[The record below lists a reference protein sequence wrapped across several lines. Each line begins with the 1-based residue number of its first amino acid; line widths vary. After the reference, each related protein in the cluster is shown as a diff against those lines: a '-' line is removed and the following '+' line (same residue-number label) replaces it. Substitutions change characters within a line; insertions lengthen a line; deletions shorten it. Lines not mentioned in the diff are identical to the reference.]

1 MKKITLL
8 FIFLLISSIGF
19 SQEIIQSFEAAGAI
33 NGGPFGGMAA
43 PSVIADAGTNGTQ
56 VLEIVANPANEVWQG
71 INLFLTK
78 NVDLTSTQTMS
89 IDVFS
94 ATPVTFLVKVNGGI
108 AGAPEA
114 AAEVTHN
121 GNSTWQ
127 TLSFTFNTSLDGKA
141 AAANG
146 VYSAFVIHAYWAAGA
161 TMFTEVT
168 KDTRTF
174 YVDNIFGIAAAPVA
188 DPAPTTAA
196 PTPPARPAADVIS
209 IYSGSYAAIPGI
221 FLDQGWCGANSITA
235 TTAGGNDVLAYNNQP
250 CQGIDFDLNRQNFTG
265 ITNLHVDLFIAAG
278 TDLVGKVFNVKI
290 VPDAGADSEFN
301 IDINALAPAPVP
313 GTWYSYDMPITIS
326 GPHSSIRQVGVT
338 SNLNNVLWYDNF
350 YFHKNT
356 ITLSTEDLEIAGL
369 NVYPNPTKDSW
380 TVKTK
385 NIKMSSIEVFD
396 ILGKQVLSLKP
407 ETTETTI
414 NASQLK
420 SGLYFA
426 KISTDNGS
434 SSLKLVKQ

>member
-8 FIFLLISSIGF
+8 FILLTAYLGYAQQVVVENFDGTAPTFAGFEGLSSASI
-19 SQEIIQSFEAAGAI
+19 EADPA
-33 NGGPFGGMAA
+33 
-43 PSVIADAGTNGTQ
+43 VAGTRGNNLRLVSQ
-56 VLEIVANPANEVWQG
+56 VAGNPWQG
-71 INLFLTK
+71 AEITMQTYKMN
-78 NVDLTSTQTMS
+78 LTSDKTAQ
-89 IDVFS
+89 IDVYSTQAFTLL
-94 ATPVTFLVKVNGGI
+94 AKVEL
-108 AGAPEA
+108 GAPGPNSA
-114 AAEVTHN
+114 ASQSYTTP
-121 GNSTWQ
+121 GQWQ
-127 TLSFTFNTSLDGKA
+127 TLTFTFNQSLDGTGVANGEYSKIVFFPNWKA
-141 AAANG
+141 DNTGFNPAAN
-146 VYSAFVIHAYWAAGA
+146 
-161 TMFTEVT
+161 FTI
-168 KDTRTF
+168 
-174 YVDNIFGIAAAPVA
+174 YIDNITSEGTPITPVA

-209 IYSGSYAAIPGI
+209 IYSGSYAAIPAI
-221 FLDQGWCGANSITA
+221 NLDQGWCGANSITA
-235 TTAGGNDVLAYNNQP
+235 TTAGGNDVLAYNNQA

-290 VPDAGADSEFN
+290 VPDAGAESEFN

-313 GTWYSYDMPITIS
+313 GTWFSYDMPITIS

-426 KISTDNGS
+426 KISTANGS